1 MDANTILKDRT
12 ALITGASGGLG
23 AAIAKELA
31 SQGCRL
37 FLTGRDRQRLAA
49 TGDAVRII
57 APSVHEHVADLA
69 NAASLEAMVGHAL
82 ETIGPIDILVNCAG
96 IFPVQ
101 PLEQC
106 TMEEYDQ
113 CLAVNVRAPFYL
125 IRQFAPLM
133 AKRGW
138 GRVVNIGSSSAYSG
152 FRDTAIYCA
161 SKHALLGLSRS
172 LFHELKGQGVRVY
185 CLSPGSIQTEMGRH
199 VPGQRFETFLR
210 PDEVARYLAFIITF
224 DAELISEEVR
234 LNRVIVQ

>member
-1 MDANTILKDRT
+1 MEANTILKDRK

-37 FLTGRDRQRLAA
+37 FLTGRDRQRLAVTA
-49 TGDAVRII
+49 NAVKTI

-69 NAASLEAMVGHAL
+69 NVASLEAMAVQVL
-82 ETIGPIDILVNCAG
+82 ETIGPIDLLVNCAG
-96 IFPVQ
+96 IFPVH

-125 IRQFAPLM
+125 IRKFAPLM

-138 GRVVNIGSSSAYSG
+138 GRIVNIGSSSAYAG

-172 LFHELKGQGVRVY
+172 LSHELKGQRVRVY
-185 CLSPGSIQTEMGRH
+185 CLSPGSVQTEMGRH
-199 VPGQRFETFLR
+199 VPGQLFETFLR
-210 PDEVARYLAFIITF
+210 PDEVAHYLAFIIAF

-234 LNRVIVQ
+234 LNRMVVQ